1 MLCEKIIEIIWV
13 TRYIIFLQSYT
24 VQQHTRGLLNL
35 NSFKLKLV
43 KLHFSLVI
51 LVSLQVLSNHMCLVA
66 TSLEACMLSCF
77 SRVWLFAT
85 QWTIIHQAPL
95 SMGFSRQEH
104 CSGLPRP
111 PPGDFRHPGI
121 KPASPVTPA
130 LHADSLLLSPIR
142 STDTEHLHHHGRLS
156 WTALLQRIYYCF
168 WKTVTPGCD
177 WSG

>member
-1 MLCEKIIEIIWV
+1 MTFVGYW
-13 TRYIIFLQSYT
+13 FLSW
-24 VQQHTRGLLNL
+24 LL
-35 NSFKLKLV
+35 SFKKISRCCLCLFLLLWTLFK
-43 KLHFSLVI
+43 SL
-51 LVSLQVLSNHMCLVA
+51 LTNSNHL
-66 TSLEACMLSCF
+66 TSFILSSLWASVKAKVLIPKSC
-77 SRVWLFAT
+77 LFAT
-85 QWTIIHQAPL
+85 PWTIIHQAPL

-111 PPGDFRHPGI
+111 PPGDFCHPGI
-121 KPASPVTPA
+121 KPTSPVTPA
-130 LHADSLLLSPIR
+130 LHADYLLLSPWGNPIR